1 MPLVARHRFRAGLAT
16 IAAGLLGAGL
26 LSANSAGATTSA
38 GGTTSAE
45 GTTSAGLTPSAGP
58 TRVPLIWLPAPRSAA
73 GTAMSTA
80 VTAVTPWGAMSGTTS
95 ILRTL
100 PDGSNQ
106 GDSTAQRWLPAG
118 LGRWLR
124 QALPQPAG
132 TSFGQGVGL
141 TDLAEVGGSWD
152 TDGLA
157 DDDVAVRWPASG
169 GAGTVIGDTDSR
181 VTAVGP
187 DGTWGVQ
194 TDLPGFRSIA
204 ANAELVARD
213 GTRTPIDTGARL
225 NTIVSIADRHTA
237 LLSLISGV
245 GEGTTSTPAVWRD
258 GQLKSLPVFSI
269 ALGPQDCV
277 SGILADGSVAYSGI
291 SDVSGSFQEIAQV
304 HRGGVPGTEVP
315 LDLRGG
321 SGSVACDGRDTVATD
336 GSVGGTLQL
345 PGENVP
351 QATIWKDREPTQL
364 PLQPGELSTT
374 VVALQSA
381 TFAIVRGQLTA
392 GGQDLWA
399 WRHGRVIPLTVPSGD
414 TVASVVTVLPSGLV
428 VANLKDGA
436 GLSHPVAW
444 LVP

>member
-1 MPLVARHRFRAGLAT
+1 MPLVTRHRFRAGLTAT
-16 IAAGLLGAGL
+16 AAALLGAGL
-26 LSANSAGATTSA
+26 LATAPAGATTA
-38 GGTTSAE
+38 
-45 GTTSAGLTPSAGP
+45 AGP
-58 TRVPLIWLPAPRSAA
+58 AGVRLIWLPAPRSAA
-73 GTAMSTA
+73 GTAVSTS

-100 PDGSNQ
+100 PDGSDQ
-106 GDSTAQRWLPAG
+106 GDSTAQRWLPTG
-118 LGRWLR
+118 PGRWRR
-124 QALPQPAG
+124 QQLPQPAG
-132 TSFGQGVGL
+132 TSFAQGVGL

-169 GAGTVIGDTDSR
+169 GPGTVIGDTDSR

-194 TDLPGFRSIA
+194 TDLPGFRTIA

-225 NTIVSIADRHTA
+225 NTVISIADRHTA
-237 LLSLISGV
+237 LLTLIDGV

-269 ALGPQDCV
+269 ALGFQDCV
-277 SGILADGSVAYSGI
+277 SDILPDGSVAYSGI
-291 SDVSGSFQEIAQV
+291 SDASGSFQEIAQV

-345 PGENVP
+345 PGENLS
-351 QATIWKDREPTQL
+351 QATIWRASEPTQL
-364 PLQPGELSTT
+364 PLQPGESSAT
-374 VVALQSA
+374 VAALQSA

-399 WRHGRVIPLTVPSGD
+399 WRHGRVIPLAVPSGC
-414 TVASVVTVLPSGLV
+414 TVASVVTVTASGLV

-436 GLSHPVAW
+436 ALSRPVAW